1 MSGVLNTSEME
12 KSMSDYIRGVFW
24 LIEGEIL
31 AVPFDSNID
40 FGVAKSGNNYN
51 HKLLW
56 EHVKPKKCNKPYYY
70 YPRGRLEFSNKG
82 KPLLYMNINIGEE
95 FIPIIMEQF
104 GLKDKPIIHYDGSK
118 HYKCYLD

>member
-1 MSGVLNTSEME
+1 ME
-12 KSMSDYIRGVFW
+12 NKNCKLIAVRKKNNYEDKY
-24 LIEGEIL
+24 LIETDG
-31 AVPFDSNID
+31 NIN

-56 EHVKPKKCNKPYYY
+56 DHVKPKKCNKPYYY

-95 FIPIIMEQF
+95 FIPIIMAQF
-104 GLKDKPIIHYDGSK
+104 GLNDKPIIHYDGSK